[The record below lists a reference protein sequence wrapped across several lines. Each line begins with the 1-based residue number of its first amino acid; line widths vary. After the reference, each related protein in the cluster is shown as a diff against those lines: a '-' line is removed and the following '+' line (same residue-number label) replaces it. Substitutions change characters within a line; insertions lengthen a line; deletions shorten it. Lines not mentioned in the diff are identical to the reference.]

1 MANTVDTARL
11 RALAETVRDEREAV
25 CAALKR
31 GENASY
37 RNLTEARWSLEE
49 LATIDATLL
58 ALLDELD
65 TLRAGVATPLHRIDC
80 DMDEECTCSSAS
92 ADAAT
97 KEE

>member
-1 MANTVDTARL
+1 MATTVDTARL

-65 TLRAGVATPLHRIDC
+65 TLRAGVA
-80 DMDEECTCSSAS
+80 
-92 ADAAT
+92 
-97 KEE
+97 